1 MNTFPWPVITDD
13 PETSDY
19 AEKIIPLHGSL
30 ELAATSEGME
40 VNWTPDAQ
48 APYVKKL
55 LTEGK
60 ARWVIEFSCAKTMLL
75 RREHLKNGDTL
86 KKMLSFDEYR
96 GDVDMNVFVECVETI
111 EVFKPDG
118 LSPDMPVFEFS
129 MNPGDIIGIAH
140 INLFADPGFL
150 NAPGMRSLFKILPA
164 QESDTATS
172 YRYSDNGEYFTITLS
187 KDLYGQFEKSWRNNN
202 GAGKKAASALVVLTP
217 MSLII
222 QDMINKRDE
231 PQSLSTSHRR
241 LSTLLESVGI
251 SELTANAQPIESALK
266 LLHKSDV
273 LKTCFEKL
281 SKR

>member
-13 PETSDY
+13 PETTDY
-19 AEKIIPLHGSL
+19 EGKIIPLHSSL
-30 ELAATSEGME
+30 QLTATSEGME

-48 APYVKKL
+48 APYVKQL
-55 LTEGK
+55 LAEGK

-75 RREHLKNGDTL
+75 RRDYLKDGEQL
-86 KKMLSFDEYR
+86 VKLLSFNEYR

-111 EVFKPDG
+111 PVFKPEG
-118 LSPDMPVFEFS
+118 LSPGMPVFEFS
-129 MNPGDIIGIAH
+129 MNPGDIIGVAH
-140 INLFADPGFL
+140 INLFADPGFH

-164 QESDTATS
+164 KDDDTVAS
-172 YRYSDNGEYFTITLS
+172 YRFSDNGEYFTITLS
-187 KDLYGQFEKSWRNNN
+187 KDLYGQFEKSWRNNT
-202 GAGKKAASALVVLTP
+202 GAGKKAASALVVLAP

-231 PQSLSTSHRR
+231 PESLSTSHRR
-241 LSTLLESVGI
+241 LSTLLEGVGI
-251 SELTANAQPIESALK
+251 SDLTVNTHPIEAALK
-266 LLHKSDV
+266 LLHKSDM

>member
-40 VNWTPDAQ
+40 VNWVPDAQ
-48 APYVKKL
+48 APYVKQL
-55 LTEGK
+55 LSDGK

-75 RREHLKNGDTL
+75 RRQYLKDGDTL
-86 KKMLSFDEYR
+86 NKMLSFDEYR
-96 GDVDMNVFVECVETI
+96 GDVDMNVFIECVETI
-111 EVFKPDG
+111 EVFKPEG
-118 LSPDMPVFEFS
+118 LSPGMPVFEFS

-140 INLFADPGFL
+140 INLFADPGFH

-187 KDLYGQFEKSWRNNN
+187 KELYGQFEKSWRNNN
-202 GAGKKAASALVVLTP
+202 GAGKKAASALVVLAP

-231 PQSLSTSHRR
+231 PESLSTSHRR
-241 LSTLLESVGI
+241 LCTLLESVGI
-251 SELTANAQPIESALK
+251 SELTANTQPIEAALK
-266 LLHKSDV
+266 LLHKSEI

>member
-1 MNTFPWPVITDD
+1 
-13 PETSDY
+13 
-19 AEKIIPLHGSL
+19 
-30 ELAATSEGME
+30 
-40 VNWTPDAQ
+40 
-48 APYVKKL
+48 
-55 LTEGK
+55 
-60 ARWVIEFSCAKTMLL
+60 
-75 RREHLKNGDTL
+75 
-86 KKMLSFDEYR
+86 
-96 GDVDMNVFVECVETI
+96 MNVFVECVETI
-111 EVFKPDG
+111 EVFKPEG
-118 LSPDMPVFEFS
+118 LSPGMPVFEFS

-140 INLFADPGFL
+140 INLFADPGFH

-164 QESDTATS
+164 QESDTVTS

-202 GAGKKAASALVVLTP
+202 GAGKKAASALVVLAP

-251 SELTANAQPIESALK
+251 SELTANTQPIEAALK

>member
-48 APYVKKL
+48 ATYVKQL
-55 LTEGK
+55 LSEGK

-75 RREHLKNGDTL
+75 RREHLKDGDTL

-111 EVFKPDG
+111 EVFKPEG
-118 LSPDMPVFEFS
+118 LSPGMPVFEFS

-140 INLFADPGFL
+140 INLFADPGFHY
-150 NAPGMRSLFKILPA
+150 APGMRSLFKILPA

-202 GAGKKAASALVVLTP
+202 GAGKKAASALVVLAP

-231 PQSLSTSHRR
+231 PESLSTSHRR

-251 SELTANAQPIESALK
+251 SELTANTQPIEAALK
-266 LLHKSDV
+266 LLHKSEI

>member
-164 QESDTATS
+164 QDSDTATS

>member
-30 ELAATSEGME
+30 ELTATSEGME

-48 APYVKKL
+48 ATYVKQL
-55 LTEGK
+55 LSEGK

-75 RREHLKNGDTL
+75 RREHLKDGDTL

-111 EVFKPDG
+111 EVFKPEG
-118 LSPDMPVFEFS
+118 LSPGMPVFEFS

-140 INLFADPGFL
+140 INLFADPGFH

-164 QESDTATS
+164 QESDTVTS

-202 GAGKKAASALVVLTP
+202 GAGKKAASALVVLAP

-231 PQSLSTSHRR
+231 PESLSTSHRR

-251 SELTANAQPIESALK
+251 SELTANTQPIEAALK
-266 LLHKSDV
+266 LLHKSEI

>member
-13 PETSDY
+13 AETTDY
-19 AEKIIPLHGSL
+19 PGNIIPLHGSL
-30 ELAATSEGME
+30 ELVATSEGME
-40 VNWTPDAQ
+40 VKWTPDAQ

-55 LTEGK
+55 LIEGK

-75 RREHLKNGDTL
+75 RREYLKDGDQLL
-86 KKMLSFDEYR
+86 KLLSFDEYR

-111 EVFKPDG
+111 EEFKPEG
-118 LSPDMPVFEFS
+118 LSPGMPVFEFS
-129 MNPGDIIGIAH
+129 MNPGDIIGVAH
-140 INLFADPGFL
+140 INLFADPGFH

-164 QESDTATS
+164 KDDDTVSS
-172 YRYSDNGEYFTITLS
+172 YRFSDNGEYFTITLS

-202 GAGKKAASALVVLTP
+202 GAGKKAASALVVLAP

-231 PQSLSTSHRR
+231 PESLSTSHRR
-241 LSTLLESVGI
+241 LRTLLEGVGI
-251 SELTANAQPIESALK
+251 SELTANTQPIETALK
-266 LLHKSDV
+266 LLHKSEM

>member
-48 APYVKKL
+48 APYVKQL
-55 LTEGK
+55 LAAGT

-75 RREHLKNGDTL
+75 RREYLKDGETL
-86 KKMLSFDEYR
+86 DKLLSFDEYR

-111 EVFKPDG
+111 EVFKPEG
-118 LSPDMPVFEFS
+118 LSPGMLVFEFS

-140 INLFADPGFL
+140 INLFADPGFH

-164 QESDTATS
+164 QESDTLTS

-202 GAGKKAASALVVLTP
+202 GAGKKAASALVVLAP

-231 PQSLSTSHRR
+231 PESLSTSHRR

-251 SELTANAQPIESALK
+251 SELTANTQPIEAALK
-266 LLHKSDV
+266 LLHKSEI

>member
-13 PETSDY
+13 PETTDY
-19 AEKIIPLHGSL
+19 AGKIIPLHGSL
-30 ELAATSEGME
+30 ELTATSDGIE
-40 VNWTPDAQ
+40 VKWTPDAQ
-48 APYVKKL
+48 APYVKQL
-55 LTEGK
+55 LTAGT

-75 RREHLKNGDTL
+75 RREYLKVGDTL
-86 KKMLSFDEYR
+86 TKVLSFDEYR

-111 EVFKPDG
+111 EFFKPNGLTDG
-118 LSPDMPVFEFS
+118 LPVFEFS
-129 MNPGDIIGIAH
+129 MNPGDIIGVAH
-140 INLFADPGFL
+140 INLFADPGFH

-164 QESDTATS
+164 QDTDTIS
-172 YRYSDNGEYFTITLS
+172 TYRYSDNGEYFTITLS

-202 GAGKKAASALVVLTP
+202 GAGKKAASALVVLAP

-231 PQSLSTSHRR
+231 PQSLSTSHGR
-241 LSTLLESVGI
+241 LRTLLEGVGI
-251 SELTANAQPIESALK
+251 SEMTANTPPIEAALR

>member
-48 APYVKKL
+48 ATYVKQL
-55 LTEGK
+55 LSEGK
-60 ARWVIEFSCAKTMLL
+60 ARWVIEFSCPKTMLL
-75 RREHLKNGDTL
+75 RREHLKDGDTL

-111 EVFKPDG
+111 EVFKPEG
-118 LSPDMPVFEFS
+118 LSPGMPVFEFS
-129 MNPGDIIGIAH
+129 MNQGDIIGIAH
-140 INLFADPGFL
+140 INLFADPGFH

-164 QESDTATS
+164 QESDTVTS

-202 GAGKKAASALVVLTP
+202 GAGKKAASALVVLAP

-231 PQSLSTSHRR
+231 PESLSTSHRR

-251 SELTANAQPIESALK
+251 SELTANTQPIEAALK
-266 LLHKSDV
+266 LLHKSEI

>member
-13 PETSDY
+13 PETTDY
-19 AEKIIPLHGSL
+19 ARKIIPLHGSI

-40 VNWTPDAQ
+40 VKWMPDAQ
-48 APYVKKL
+48 AAYVKKL
-55 LTEGK
+55 LAEGK

-75 RREHLKNGDTL
+75 SREYLKDGAPL
-86 KKMLSFDEYR
+86 MKLLSFDEYR
-96 GDVDMNVFVECVETI
+96 GDIDMNVFVECVATI

-118 LSPDMPVFEFS
+118 LSDGLPTFEFS
-129 MNPGDIIGIAH
+129 MNPGDIIGVAH
-140 INLFADPGFL
+140 INLFADPGFHK
-150 NAPGMRSLFKILPA
+150 APGMRSLFKILPA
-164 QESDTATS
+164 DDDTTS
-172 YRYSDNGEYFTITLS
+172 LYRFNDNGEYFTITLS

-202 GAGKKAASALVVLTP
+202 GAGKKAASALVVLAP

-231 PQSLSTSHRR
+231 PQSLNTSHGR
-241 LSTLLESVGI
+241 LRTLLEGVGI
-251 SELTANAQPIESALK
+251 SELTPNTHPIEAALK
-266 LLHKSDV
+266 LLQKSEV

>member
-13 PETSDY
+13 TETTDY
-19 AEKIIPLHGSL
+19 AGKIIPLHGSL
-30 ELAATSEGME
+30 ELAATTEGME
-40 VNWTPDAQ
+40 VKWTPDAQ
-48 APYVKKL
+48 ATYVKQL
-55 LTEGK
+55 LSEGK

-75 RREHLKNGDTL
+75 SREHLKDGDTL
-86 KKMLSFDEYR
+86 NKMLLFDEYR
-96 GDVDMNVFVECVETI
+96 GDIDMNVFVECVENI
-111 EVFKPDG
+111 EVFKPEG
-118 LSPDMPVFEFS
+118 LSPDLPIFEFS

-140 INLFADPGFL
+140 INLFADPGFH

-164 QESDTATS
+164 QDDDATS
-172 YRYSDNGEYFTITLS
+172 TYRFSDNGEYFTITLS

-202 GAGKKAASALVVLTP
+202 GAGKKAASALVVLAP

-231 PQSLSTSHRR
+231 PESLSTSHGR
-241 LSTLLESVGI
+241 LRTLLEGVGI
-251 SELTANAQPIESALK
+251 SELTANTQPIEAALK
-266 LLHKSDV
+266 LLHKSDM

>member
-19 AEKIIPLHGSL
+19 ADKIIPLHGSL

-48 APYVKKL
+48 ATYVKQL
-55 LTEGK
+55 LSEGK

-75 RREHLKNGDTL
+75 RRQYLKDGDTL
-86 KKMLSFDEYR
+86 NKMLSFDEYR

-111 EVFKPDG
+111 EVFKPEG
-118 LSPDMPVFEFS
+118 LSPGMPVFEFS

-140 INLFADPGFL
+140 INLFADPGFH

-164 QESDTATS
+164 QESDTVTS

-202 GAGKKAASALVVLTP
+202 GAGKKAASALVVLAP

-231 PQSLSTSHRR
+231 PESLSTSHRR

-251 SELTANAQPIESALK
+251 SELTANTQPIEAALK
-266 LLHKSDV
+266 LLHKSEI